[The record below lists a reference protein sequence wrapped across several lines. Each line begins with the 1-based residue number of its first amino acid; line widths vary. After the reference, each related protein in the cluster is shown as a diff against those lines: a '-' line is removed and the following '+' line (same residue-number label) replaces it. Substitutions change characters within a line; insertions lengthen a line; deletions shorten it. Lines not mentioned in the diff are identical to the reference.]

1 MSKHPIDPNSSN
13 GSNSIYSSNSIHS
26 SNSSS
31 QQPTTPNWYAKL
43 HPIGKDSSSHSTD
56 NKPKK
61 ILNLSLFFRIWIAV
75 GIIVII
81 SGIVVF
87 NQLFTYV
94 RPITQQVIED
104 TLVDT
109 SKLLSASL
117 QSAVESGDIYNPSYQ
132 AMLDQAF
139 TTPSLPTK
147 NPDNSALSSLNSD
160 TWYHQKTHSSFR
172 VYITD
177 NHGIVIYDSLPK
189 QGDSINP
196 KGNAEGDD
204 YSNWNDVNLTL
215 QGKYGARTT
224 RTDPEDSASSVM
236 YVAQPIYSSDGHHN
250 IIAVVSVGKPT
261 VTVLPYLDATR
272 KRMLSASLIISI
284 VTLIMAGLVAWWLRQ
299 STLLV
304 TRYTQS
310 LAQDTKKPYFYL
322 GRELNEL
329 TDTIESMKHRLENRA
344 YVTDYVHTLTHEL
357 KSPLTAIRASGE
369 LLEETDLDSE
379 DRQMLSQTITEQ
391 SIKLHSLIDR
401 LLLLAKIEQPNFRL
415 AIQPIHP
422 DALIKTLV
430 AGCKMQRQYQHL
442 EIDYQSTLDLP
453 EHSMILADEFWL
465 TQALQNVLDNALY
478 FAHNKVLICLSSWH
492 LDKTPYIKL
501 SVINDGNLIPD
512 YALNKVFDRYFSL
525 SHQYQQGSSQYS
537 QSGQQNNQPSTRLHS
552 PAPNTQG
559 KKGTGLGLTL
569 VKQVIERHG
578 GQVSIHNLTSAE
590 AENVKKT
597 IIDKHHHHLVTDSS
611 ITHHQHQKHL
621 HQQQKHLHQQ
631 QQVKKQA
638 QLPIETG
645 VELVI
650 LLPIA
655 PAQSV

>member
-1 MSKHPIDPNSSN
+1 MSNTPSPQSENQSQQTSD
-13 GSNSIYSSNSIHS
+13 SNSNEDNRNTGSTST
-26 SNSSS
+26 
-31 QQPTTPNWYAKL
+31 PPNWYAKL
-43 HPIGKDSSSHSTD
+43 HPIGKDSSAHTASR
-56 NKPKK
+56 KPEK

-75 GIIVII
+75 GVIVII

-109 SKLLSASL
+109 SKLLAASL
-117 QSAVESGDIYNPSYQ
+117 QSAVESGEIYNSSYQ

-139 TTPSLPTK
+139 TTPSLPESDSGSAATENSNTSENIK
-147 NPDNSALSSLNSD
+147 TQPSNSSVNSESSNESQPLNPVIKALPFETQA
-160 TWYHQKTHSSFR
+160 TWYHQKQRSSFR

-177 NHGIVIYDSLPK
+177 NQGIVIYDSLPE
-189 QGDSINP
+189 QGNHTNP
-196 KGNAEGDD
+196 EGNARGED
-204 YSNWNDVNLTL
+204 YSSWNDVNLTL

-224 RTDPEDSASSVM
+224 RSDPNDSSTSVM
-236 YVAQPIYSSDGHHN
+236 YVAQPIYSSDGSGD

-261 VTVLPYLDATR
+261 STVLPYLNATR
-272 KRMLSASLIISI
+272 QRMLTASLIISI

-401 LLLLAKIEQPNFRL
+401 LLLLAKIEQPTFKL
-415 AIQPIHP
+415 AIQAIDP
-422 DALIKTLV
+422 DALVQTLI
-430 AGCKMQRQYQHL
+430 AGSEMQRQYQHL
-442 EIDYQSTLDLP
+442 EIDYQCDLKQ
-453 EHSMILADEFWL
+453 SNQSFIFADEFWM

-478 FAHNKVLICLSSWH
+478 FAHHKVLVSVTTQQIN
-492 LDKTPYIKL
+492 KAPFIKL
-501 SVINDGNLIPD
+501 SFINDGEPIPE
-512 YALNKVFDRYFSL
+512 YALAKVFDRYFSL
-525 SHQYQQGSSQYS
+525 SHQYNKPT
-537 QSGQQNNQPSTRLHS
+537 NNPAQTPSS
-552 PAPNTQG
+552 PAPRQQG

-578 GQVSIHNLTSAE
+578 GYVSIHNLSDQSQQH
-590 AENVKKT
+590 NKT
-597 IIDKHHHHLVTDSS
+597 
-611 ITHHQHQKHL
+611 
-621 HQQQKHLHQQ
+621 
-631 QQVKKQA
+631 
-638 QLPIETG
+638 PETNSG
-645 VELVI
+645 VEVVI

-655 PAQSV
+655 PLQD